1 MRKSLLTL
9 LLNIA
14 LISVAFA
21 QRSVS
26 GTVSS
31 ATDQGGLPGVSVFV
45 KGTNIGTST
54 DIDGRYSLQVPDDAA
69 TLVFSF
75 IGYATREESIGNRS
89 VIDVVLEEDVR
100 ALEEVVVVGYGT
112 STVREL
118 AAAVSSVRSEELTRV
133 NPVRIDQALQGQVAG
148 MQITT
153 ASGSPGGSLNIR
165 IRGLATQ
172 GDNNPLILVD
182 GIIFHPDGLNSLNPQ
197 DIESIDVLK
206 DASAAIYGVLGANGV
221 IHITTKQGRRNAKP
235 TLEFSGYYGIQE
247 TARKINLLNAREFAV
262 LKNEA
267 FAAAGQALPYP
278 NANLGEGTDWQDAI
292 FQRAPV
298 QNYNLNLNGGSD
310 KSTYSVGAS
319 FLDQEG
325 IVGGDKA
332 SYRRYNGRLNF
343 TTELAPKVTL
353 QNILLYTHERRR
365 TVPESGI
372 ASVLY
377 NAINASPLAS
387 VRTPEGRYTYL
398 EEFSDII
405 NPLAQID
412 NTWNNSEVNKIVGKQ
427 ELVYKVN
434 SNFELS
440 GRAGYTYAV
449 VEGKVFNPLV
459 YYGANKAQNTAA
471 NANLDPP
478 TRDVFGQ
485 LLPVHNT
492 VNESRN
498 TYFSYNLDAFLN
510 YNREF
515 GDHKVKATL
524 GTSLLADKSS
534 GLSGT
539 AYNVPYN
546 AWEFADISMADGAD
560 LFNSTSSFQ
569 DEARLLSYFIRGE
582 YQWKG
587 RYIFSGIL
595 RRDGSTKFG
604 SNNRFGYF
612 PSASAAWVVS
622 DEPFF
627 NASRVQF
634 LKARVSYGVIG
645 SDRIGNWGYR
655 ALLGGEAVY
664 PFNDQLVTGQAIG
677 VLGNEDL
684 KWETTHLFDVGFDAN
699 LFSDRLG
706 VSFDYYIKTTRDLLF
721 QPEVSGITGAY
732 GPGGAGPIINAGH
745 VRNRGIDLMLDWK
758 QTVGAVSLFAT
769 YTLTT
774 YQNEVIEMPGSFI
787 PGSGFGVGGMVASR
801 MQVGYPLGYFIG
813 YKTEGVYQTQQE
825 IDERGVTQNGARPGD
840 LRYAD
845 LDGNGSINFSDD
857 SDKTMIG
864 SPIPDATMGLN
875 VGFQIK
881 GIDFSAL
888 LYSSIGN
895 EIVRNYER
903 QQPLANQLA
912 YRIGRWTGEGSTNEH
927 PRQTIGTHTNGVFSD
942 YYVEDGSYLRVRNV
956 QLGYTFPQAL
966 TERIGSNNIRVY
978 IAVNNLMTL
987 TGYRGFD
994 PDMSAASPLHSGIDT
1009 GFYPQARTYMAGI
1022 NLNF

>member
-1 MRKSLLTL
+1 MRKTLLTL
-9 LLNIA
+9 LLTILA
-14 LISVAFA
+14 ISGAFA
-21 QRSVS
+21 QRAVS
-26 GTVSS
+26 GKVTS
-31 ATDQGGLPGVSVFV
+31 ATDQAGLPGVSVFV
-45 KGTNIGTST
+45 KGTSVGTST
-54 DIDGRYSLQVPDDAA
+54 DIDGRYSLQVPGDAT

-75 IGYATREESIGNRS
+75 IGYGTQEEPIGSRT
-89 VIDVVLEEDVR
+89 VIDVVLSEDVR

-118 AAAVSSVRSEELTRV
+118 SAAVSSVRSEELTRV

-148 MQITT
+148 MQVTT
-153 ASGSPGGSLNIR
+153 ASGSPGGALNIR
-165 IRGLATQ
+165 VRGLATQ

-182 GIIFHPDGLNSLNPQ
+182 GVIFHPDGLNSLNPQ
-197 DIESIDVLK
+197 DIESINVLK

-221 IHITTKQGRRNAKP
+221 IHITTKQGRRNSKP
-235 TLEFSGYYGIQE
+235 SLEFSGYYGVQE
-247 TARKINLLNAREFAV
+247 AARKIDLLNAREFAV

-267 FAAAGQALPYP
+267 YAAAGQAMPY
-278 NANLGEGTDWQDAI
+278 ANTELGEGTDWQDAI
-292 FQRAPV
+292 FQRAPI

-343 TTELAPKVTL
+343 TTEIAPRVTL
-353 QNILLYTHERRR
+353 QNVLLYTNERRR
-365 TVPESGI
+365 TLPESGI

-377 NAINASPLAS
+377 NAINASPLAA

-405 NPLAQID
+405 NPVAQIA
-412 NTWNNSEVNKIVGKQ
+412 NTWNNNEVNKVVGKQ

-434 SNFELS
+434 DHFELS
-440 GRAGYTYAV
+440 GRAGYNYAV
-449 VEGKVFNPLV
+449 VEGKTFNPLV
-459 YYGANKAQNTAA
+459 YYGANKAQNTAHDA
-471 NANLDPP
+471 DLTPP

-485 LLPVHNT
+485 LLPVYNN

-510 YNREF
+510 FNREF
-515 GDHKVKATL
+515 GDHRVKGTL
-524 GTSLLADKSS
+524 GTSILADKSS

-569 DEARLLSYFIRGE
+569 DESRLLSYFLRGE

-604 SNNRFGYF
+604 SNNRFGFF

-622 DEPFF
+622 EESFF
-627 NASRVQF
+627 SSSLLEF
-634 LKARVSYGVIG
+634 LKIRVSYGVMG

-664 PFNDQLVTGQAIG
+664 PFNDQLITGQAIG
-677 VLGNEDL
+677 VQGNEDL
-684 KWETTHLFDVGFDAN
+684 KWETTHLANFGFDAN
-699 LFSDRLG
+699 LMTDRLG
-706 VSFDYYIKTTRDLLF
+706 VSFDYYIKTTHDLLF

-732 GPGGAGPIINAGH
+732 GPGGAGPIINAGN
-745 VRNRGIDLMLDWK
+745 VRNRGVDLMLDWK
-758 QTVGAVSLFAT
+758 ETMGDFSYFAT

-774 YQNEVIEMPGSFI
+774 VHNKVIEMPGNFI
-787 PGSGFGVGGMVASR
+787 PGAGFGVGGMVASR
-801 MQVGYPLGYFIG
+801 MEVGYPLGYFVG
-813 YKTEGVYQTQQE
+813 YKTEGVYQTAEE
-825 IDERGVTQNGARPGD
+825 IAERGVTQGGAQPGD

-845 LDGNGSINFSDD
+845 LNDDGVINFSDD
-857 SDKTMIG
+857 SDKTIIG

-875 VGFQIK
+875 AGFRFK
-881 GIDFSAL
+881 GVDFSAL
-888 LYSSIGN
+888 LYTSIGN

-912 YRIGRWTGEGSTNEH
+912 YRIGRWTGEGSTNTH
-927 PRQTIGTHTNGVFSD
+927 PRQTIGTNTNGVFSD
-942 YYVEDGSYLRVRNV
+942 YYVEDGSYLRIRNV
-956 QLGYTFPQAL
+956 QLGYSFPESVTQ
-966 TERIGSNNIRVY
+966 RIGAKSVRIY
-978 IAVNNLMTL
+978 LAVNNLATF
-987 TGYRGFD
+987 TKYRGFD
-994 PDMSAASPLHSGIDT
+994 PDISASQPLYAGIDS
-1009 GFYPQARTYMAGI
+1009 GFYPQARTFMAGV